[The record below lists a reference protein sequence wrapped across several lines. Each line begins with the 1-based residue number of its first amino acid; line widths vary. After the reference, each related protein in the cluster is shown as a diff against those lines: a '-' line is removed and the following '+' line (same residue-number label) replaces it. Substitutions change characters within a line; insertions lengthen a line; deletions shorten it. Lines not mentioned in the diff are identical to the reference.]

1 MNFFATFINL
11 FLTALSLAILA
22 RVIMSWVTMFA
33 PDSPIVKTI
42 NDMLNQMTEPVLGPL
57 RRVIPPLGMF
67 DLTPMIALIL
77 LQVIQV
83 YLVPALYPSLRQ
95 ISVSVRPSTAISF
108 VRDRS
113 PEMMDTVRFGTP
125 RRLAT
130 TSTTALFALSRSGAA
145 IT

>member
-83 YLVPALYPSLRQ
+83 YLVPAL
-95 ISVSVRPSTAISF
+95 
-108 VRDRS
+108 
-113 PEMMDTVRFGTP
+113 
-125 RRLAT
+125 
-130 TSTTALFALSRSGAA
+130 LS
-145 IT
+145 

>member
-1 MNFFATFINL
+1 
-11 FLTALSLAILA
+11 
-22 RVIMSWVTMFA
+22 MFA

-83 YLVPALYPSLRQ
+83 YLVPAL
-95 ISVSVRPSTAISF
+95 
-108 VRDRS
+108 
-113 PEMMDTVRFGTP
+113 
-125 RRLAT
+125 
-130 TSTTALFALSRSGAA
+130 LS
-145 IT
+145 